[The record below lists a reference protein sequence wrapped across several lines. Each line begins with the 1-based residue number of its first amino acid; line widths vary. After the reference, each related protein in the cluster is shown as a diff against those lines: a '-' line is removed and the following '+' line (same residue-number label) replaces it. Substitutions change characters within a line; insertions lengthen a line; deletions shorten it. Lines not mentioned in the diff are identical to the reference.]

1 MIKVAFGVIVLSL
14 MVVLGGSPA
23 WSGEGIPLNDT
34 QLDQVYGGE
43 PSEESYG
50 GVVLTNSCESCSLS
64 ITGTQSANSAILI
77 NAVGSTVSAQLN
89 LTVYNGSDGVVNQ
102 ANIGFTSGP

>member
-1 MIKVAFGVIVLSL
+1 

-34 QLDQVYGGE
+34 QLDGVYGGDA
-43 PSEESYG
+43 PDDSNADMVFINHCGTCTLDIS
-50 GVVLTNSCESCSLS
+50 
-64 ITGTQSANSAILI
+64 GTQSANSAILI

-89 LTVYNGSDGVVNQ
+89 ISVNSGSQ
-102 ANIGFTSGP
+102 TNIGFTNAE